1 MLTKTDLDTALS
13 YYPHIAE
20 QIKKVARDR
29 ANLVNKLNEIVAKA
43 AAEGKSAADT
53 AKAVAQGTKDED
65 EEKDSKKEKENE
77 EPATAAAATSAPA
90 PGSNAPAAK
99 PAPAQSVWKTKVWPP
114 VKKLLTFTIKKEG
127 VLGTV
132 LHLLGC
138 LMAYLSA
145 FTISYQVCMISQC
158 LTCQCYGSDFLG
170 LFPK

>member
-90 PGSNAPAAK
+90 PASNAPAAK
-99 PAPAQSVWKTKVWPP
+99 PAPAQSVS
-114 VKKLLTFTIKKEG
+114 KEG
-127 VLGTV
+127 ETEQGQMSIHTFIVHIVSRHLKRRGTTV
-132 LHLLGC
+132 VSPGCMWVHLHSFIQPLACIVTPMRMRKG
-138 LMAYLSA
+138 
-145 FTISYQVCMISQC
+145 
-158 LTCQCYGSDFLG
+158 
-170 LFPK
+170 